1 MCGANKLT
9 GSQSYYRMSEFH
21 FLVMV
26 LFSTIISCFV
36 LDLLE
41 PQEMVCLTEHVS
53 TFSSLNISRR
63 AYCSGYDEH
72 ACDKTFFPKAGN

>member
-41 PQEMVCLTEHVS
+41 PQEMVCLTEHGS
-53 TFSSLNISRR
+53 TFSSSTSRGVLT
-63 AYCSGYDEH
+63 AQVMMNML
-72 ACDKTFFPKAGN
+72 AIKQFFPKAGN

>member
-9 GSQSYYRMSEFH
+9 DSQSYYRMSEFH

-41 PQEMVCLTEHVS
+41 PQEMVCLTEHGS

>member
-41 PQEMVCLTEHVS
+41 PQEMVLSHRTWIHFLFAQDLEACL
-53 TFSSLNISRR
+53 LLRL
-63 AYCSGYDEH
+63 
-72 ACDKTFFPKAGN
+72 